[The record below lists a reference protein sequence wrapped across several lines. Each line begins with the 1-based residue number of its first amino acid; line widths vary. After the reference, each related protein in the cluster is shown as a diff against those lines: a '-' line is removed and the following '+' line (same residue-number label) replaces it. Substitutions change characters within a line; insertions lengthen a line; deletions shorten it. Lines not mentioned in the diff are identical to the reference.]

1 MHSYKEYIMPSY
13 QKVINGLSD
22 LGMHKMQEHLDYY
35 IKAVNSGEKSFS
47 DALEEL
53 IEMEKAAGRTRFT
66 KNQLLLECYN
76 LKDCEVKTLDEW
88 HALGY
93 YVKRTEHAYIF
104 WDNNGEPIMKF
115 ADWQLQVQQLSLFN
129 NL

>member
-1 MHSYKEYIMPSY
+1 MTEDVQWFDDRKAEITEHL
-13 QKVINGLSD
+13 KVITNG
-22 LGMHKMQEHLDYY
+22 
-35 IKAVNSGEKSFS
+35 
-47 DALEEL
+47 L
-53 IEMEKAAGRTRFT
+53 IEMAKAAGRTRFT

-88 HALGY
+88 HALGC
-93 YVKRTEHAYIF
+93 YVKRTEHAYLF
-104 WDNNGEPIMKF
+104 WDNNGEPVMKF